1 MSRTAVFVTI
11 PSCPLMRAFFA
22 LVAAAAAAAAFLLPY
37 PEIFNCSFHSTDS
50 LRAMNESCT
59 KLIFFKV

>member
-1 MSRTAVFVTI
+1 MSPTAVFVTI

-22 LVAAAAAAAAFLLPY
+22 LVAAAAAAFLLPY
-37 PEIFNCSFHSTDS
+37 PEIFNCSFHSTDT